1 MMRTIQCVS
10 ALLGMTVLGAG
21 CEAQSSPASPPVSQ
35 DVCDPAPDGRNLCP
49 QTFHRPRQEPLS
61 QMAQIGRMLFYDRAL
76 SGSGKL
82 SCASCHDPA
91 NHYGPTGDASVFEG
105 GADLH
110 RQGRRAIPT
119 LTYLE
124 RMPPFSIG
132 PDLGNDDVAPRVIA
146 VPNTGNQRGSKS
158 AADTASSAAHI
169 VPQGGFFWDG
179 RADTFQQQAGGP
191 LFDPDEMASTPERV
205 TARLNT
211 APYRAALLALA
222 GARGEKDPAF
232 LREEALFAIGRYEL
246 EDRHFHEYSSR
257 FDAWLEG
264 KARFTPLEREG
275 YLLFNDPQKGNCAAC
290 HLDHITRDGLPPLF
304 TDHQYEALGAPR
316 NMAISR
322 NAVAS
327 YYDLGVCD
335 AQSDGRKAFAAY
347 CGMFVTPTL
356 RNVATRRVFFHNG
369 VFHTLE
375 AVLDFYAV
383 RDLQPEKFYPRRP
396 DGKINV
402 YNDVPEQ
409 YRSNIDTIDA
419 PFDRRSA
426 EAPALSENERRAI
439 IAFLG
444 TLTDTDAPAVTPP
457 VDTVTGQTGKRQD
470 G

>member
-1 MMRTIQCVS
+1 MRHCVS
-10 ALLGMTVLGAG
+10 AVLGMTVLGG
-21 CEAQSSPASPPVSQ
+21 NCYAQPAAASPSLVLNN
-35 DVCDPAPDGRNLCP
+35 CDPAADGRNPCP
-49 QTFHRPRQEPLS
+49 QSFHRPREAPLS
-61 QMAQIGRMLFYDRAL
+61 QMAQVGRMLFYDRAL

-91 NHYGPTGDASVFEG
+91 NHYGPSGDTPVFEG

-124 RMPPFSIG
+124 RMLPFSIG
-132 PDLGNDDVAPRVIA
+132 PDLGNDDVAPRVIG
-146 VPNTGNQRGSKS
+146 VPSTGNQRGSKT
-158 AADTASSAAHI
+158 ATDTASSAAHI
-169 VPQGGFFWDG
+169 VPQGGLFWDG

-191 LFDPDEMASTPERV
+191 LFDPDEMASKPERV
-205 TARLNT
+205 SARLNT
-211 APYRAALLALA
+211 APYRQALLALA
-222 GARGEKDPAF
+222 GPRGAQDPAF

-246 EDRHFHEYSSR
+246 EDRSFHDYSSK

-264 KARFTPLEREG
+264 KARFSPLEREG

-335 AQSDGRKAFAAY
+335 AQPDGRKSFAAY

-356 RNVATRRVFFHNG
+356 RNVATRHVFFHNG

-375 AVLDFYAV
+375 TVLDFYAL

-396 DGKINV
+396 GGKLDA
-402 YNDVPEQ
+402 YNDITERD
-409 YRSNIDTIDA
+409 RSNIDTIDA
-419 PFDRRSA
+419 PFDRKSG
-426 EAPALSENERRAI
+426 EKPALNENERRAI
-439 IAFLG
+439 IAFLE
-444 TLTDTDAPAVTPP
+444 TLTDADISGSAKAEDAHTRQA
-457 VDTVTGQTGKRQD
+457 GKRQD
-470 G
+470 E

>member
-1 MMRTIQCVS
+1 MRHCVS
-10 ALLGMTVLGAG
+10 AVLGMTVLGG
-21 CEAQSSPASPPVSQ
+21 NCYAQPAAASPSLVLNN
-35 DVCDPAPDGRNLCP
+35 CDPAADGRNPCP
-49 QTFHRPRQEPLS
+49 QSFHRPREAPLS
-61 QMAQIGRMLFYDRAL
+61 QMAQVGRMLFYDRAL

-91 NHYGPTGDASVFEG
+91 NHYGPSGDTPVFEG

-132 PDLGNDDVAPRVIA
+132 PDLGNDDVAPRVIG
-146 VPNTGNQRGSKS
+146 VPSTGNQRGSKT
-158 AADTASSAAHI
+158 ATDTASSAAHI
-169 VPQGGFFWDG
+169 VPQGGLFWDG

-191 LFDPDEMASTPERV
+191 LFDPDEMASKPERV
-205 TARLNT
+205 SARLNT
-211 APYRAALLALA
+211 APYRQALLALA
-222 GARGEKDPAF
+222 GPRGAQDPAF

-246 EDRHFHEYSSR
+246 EDRSFHDYSSK

-264 KARFTPLEREG
+264 KARFSPLEREG

-335 AQSDGRKAFAAY
+335 AQPDGRKSFAAY

-356 RNVATRRVFFHNG
+356 RNVATRHVFFHNG

-375 AVLDFYAV
+375 TVLDFYAL

-396 DGKINV
+396 GGKLDA
-402 YNDVPEQ
+402 YNDITERD
-409 YRSNIDTIDA
+409 RSNIDTIDA
-419 PFDRRSA
+419 PFDRKSG
-426 EAPALSENERRAI
+426 EKPALNENERRAI
-439 IAFLG
+439 IAFLE
-444 TLTDTDAPAVTPP
+444 TLTDADISGSAKAEDAHTRQA
-457 VDTVTGQTGKRQD
+457 GKRQD
-470 G
+470 E